1 MLARS
6 NKLNIERGKDMRNDE
21 LNLKE
26 LEKELTALQI
36 MAKLGMISIEEF
48 ERVIGEIGKEHNIRV
63 VLRNRNKTTNQT
75 SVKVLA

>member
-6 NKLNIERGKDMRNDE
+6 NKLNIERGKDMRKDE

-48 ERVIGEIGKEHNIRV
+48 ERVMGEIGKEHNIRV

>member
-6 NKLNIERGKDMRNDE
+6 NKLNIERGKDMRKDE

-48 ERVIGEIGKEHNIRV
+48 ERVMGEIGEEHNIRV

>member
-1 MLARS
+1 
-6 NKLNIERGKDMRNDE
+6 MRKDE

-36 MAKLGMISIEEF
+36 IAKLGMISIEEF
-48 ERVIGEIGKEHNIRV
+48 ERVMGEIGKEHNIRV

>member
-6 NKLNIERGKDMRNDE
+6 NKLNIERGKDMRKDE

-26 LEKELTALQI
+26 LEKELIALQI

-48 ERVIGEIGKEHNIRV
+48 ERVMGEIGEEHNIRV

>member
-6 NKLNIERGKDMRNDE
+6 NKLNKERGKDMRNNK

-36 MAKLGMISIEEF
+36 MGKLGMISIEEF
-48 ERVIGEIGKEHNIRV
+48 ERVMGEIGKEHNIRV